1 MFIDQVRIHVRS
13 GNGGDGCVSL
23 HRAKYLP
30 KGGPDGGDGGRGGDV
45 VFEVDPGRMNL
56 LDFKWSRLFEAENGK
71 PGASRL
77 RKGRRGADV
86 LIRVPPGTQVK
97 HGETG
102 ELLLDLVAPGQR
114 EVLFNGGHGG
124 KGNARFKSPTN
135 QTPRTATPGGRGHE
149 LDVELELKIL
159 ADVGL
164 VGFPNAGKSTLLAAL
179 SAARPKIADYPF
191 TTLVPNVGI
200 VPYAE
205 FKSFAMADI
214 PGLIEGA
221 HEGRGLGHQFLRH
234 VERCRLLVYLVDV
247 SAEDPAHQLEVLREE
262 LARYS
267 PELAGRPSLVVL
279 NKSDVTTPSKRKL
292 KLEHD
297 LLISAATGRHLKAL
311 ARQVGERLEELRP
324 EERPLPRRLSER
336 DWLDAQERAEEH
348 AAYREPAP
356 EQAAAERWAPAP
368 EDPEDAARRRRKRR

>member
-71 PGASRL
+71 PGASRQ

-86 LIRVPPGTQVK
+86 LIQRAAGHPGEARRDGRAAAGLGGARPARGAVQRRPRRQGQHALQEPHQPDAPP
-97 HGETG
+97 
-102 ELLLDLVAPGQR
+102 R
-114 EVLFNGGHGG
+114 
-124 KGNARFKSPTN
+124 
-135 QTPRTATPGGRGHE
+135 ATPGGPGHE

-234 VERCRLLVYLVDV
+234 VERCRCW
-247 SAEDPAHQLEVLREE
+247 S
-262 LARYS
+262 
-267 PELAGRPSLVVL
+267 
-279 NKSDVTTPSKRKL
+279 
-292 KLEHD
+292 
-297 LLISAATGRHLKAL
+297 I
-311 ARQVGERLEELRP
+311 
-324 EERPLPRRLSER
+324 
-336 DWLDAQERAEEH
+336 W
-348 AAYREPAP
+348 
-356 EQAAAERWAPAP
+356 WM
-368 EDPEDAARRRRKRR
+368 